1 MSKYKHVIHSEK
13 FLAELLKDEAAKKRY
28 EEDYEKLLG
37 AYYVVKM
44 RKAAGM
50 RQADLAQ
57 KLGTCQSVVA
67 RIEAGKQNLTLIM
80 LSKIAKIFGKRLGLE
95 FL

>member
-28 EEDYEKLLG
+28 EEDYEKLLV

-44 RKAAGM
+44 RKAGKSS
-50 RQADLAQ
+50 QARVCSRILRDLDQIFAPAFQ
-57 KLGTCQSVVA
+57 RRIA
-67 RIEAGKQNLTLIM
+67 RIWSA
-80 LSKIAKIFGKRLGLE
+80 
-95 FL
+95 